1 MSPFSLTPNAQPAH
15 QPAFQTQVFHS
26 KESLFALAAKKRT
39 QTHDF
44 FFFFFLWPAVFF
56 AECPERL
63 GLNEWA
69 LDHQLVTYFNIF

>member
-44 FFFFFLWPAVFF
+44 FFSSFCGLPYFLRSVQK
-56 AECPERL
+56 
-63 GLNEWA
+63 G
-69 LDHQLVTYFNIF
+69 